1 MTNAGVSGARGLHMH
16 PIGNDGIKS
25 ARNRGTF
32 VATTGVL
39 PGGVLPGVLP
49 GAHAGR
55 IWSFWHGERAR
66 ETHRARSRAAR
77 EGGHGHLAEVW
88 VCVDLLHGFR
98 LRHRAVARAAA
109 GSQWETAVEHTL
121 LLSLLFPGS
130 DPCSLLSE
138 NPETS
143 LGNGHPVLRRDLW
156 DLTRVLKPTP
166 LTHVQVEDI
175 FARGPHENE
184 TPAARFRI
192 DFPPNLSK
200 QECWNRRASLAS
212 PAPCIRL
219 PSIRR
224 RSHGLSTQLAR

>member
-1 MTNAGVSGARGLHMH
+1 M
-16 PIGNDGIKS
+16 
-25 ARNRGTF
+25 
-32 VATTGVL
+32 
-39 PGGVLPGVLP
+39 
-49 GAHAGR
+49 
-55 IWSFWHGERAR
+55 
-66 ETHRARSRAAR
+66 
-77 EGGHGHLAEVW
+77 
-88 VCVDLLHGFR
+88 DLLHGFR

-224 RSHGLSTQLAR
+224 RSHGLSTQLAASCENLKMQLKTVGLVITAGRRRVPKFKVPSALGVPTPGVAPAEGSASGSGRDACRRDR

>member
-1 MTNAGVSGARGLHMH
+1 M
-16 PIGNDGIKS
+16 
-25 ARNRGTF
+25 
-32 VATTGVL
+32 
-39 PGGVLPGVLP
+39 
-49 GAHAGR
+49 
-55 IWSFWHGERAR
+55 
-66 ETHRARSRAAR
+66 
-77 EGGHGHLAEVW
+77 
-88 VCVDLLHGFR
+88 DLLHGFR

-175 FARGPHENE
+175 FARVPHENE

-224 RSHGLSTQLAR
+224 RSHGLSTQLAASCENLKMQLKTVGLVITAGRRRVPKFKVPSALGVPTPGVAPAEGSASGSGRDACRRDR

>member
-1 MTNAGVSGARGLHMH
+1 M
-16 PIGNDGIKS
+16 
-25 ARNRGTF
+25 
-32 VATTGVL
+32 
-39 PGGVLPGVLP
+39 
-49 GAHAGR
+49 
-55 IWSFWHGERAR
+55 
-66 ETHRARSRAAR
+66 
-77 EGGHGHLAEVW
+77 
-88 VCVDLLHGFR
+88 DLLHGFR

-175 FARGPHENE
+175 FARGPTRTYHNARRAISYRFP
-184 TPAARFRI
+184 TPSFQARVL
-192 DFPPNLSK
+192 D
-200 QECWNRRASLAS
+200 RRASLAS

-224 RSHGLSTQLAR
+224 RSHGLSTQLAASCENLKMQLKTVGLVITAGRRRVPKFKVPSALGVPTPGVAPAEGSASGSGRDACRRDR

>member
-1 MTNAGVSGARGLHMH
+1 M
-16 PIGNDGIKS
+16 
-25 ARNRGTF
+25 
-32 VATTGVL
+32 
-39 PGGVLPGVLP
+39 
-49 GAHAGR
+49 
-55 IWSFWHGERAR
+55 
-66 ETHRARSRAAR
+66 
-77 EGGHGHLAEVW
+77 
-88 VCVDLLHGFR
+88 DLLHGFR

-143 LGNGHPVLRRDLW
+143 LGNGHPVWRRDLW

-224 RSHGLSTQLAR
+224 RSHGLSTQLAASCENLKMQLKTVGLVITAGRRRVPKFKVPSALGVPTPGVAPAEGSASGSGRDACRRDR